1 MITPEQLESYG
12 YGNEEIF
19 AGLEQRIMD
28 DIVRRIKDAGVITRS
43 ADFQIN
49 ELRRLGFSNADIKS
63 MLQDALDAS
72 DEYIDELYQTA
83 IETDYISNK
92 QLYDALDKRFIPF
105 KQNTWLQNMISAA
118 KNQTKAEMHNLSNS
132 LGFVIRTKDGTMNMT
147 LTEYYQRV
155 IDQAIVDI
163 QTGGFDYNRTLRKAV
178 KQMSNSGIRW
188 INYDTGWHN
197 RITVA
202 ARRSVMTAISQM
214 SVNISDDTAK
224 KLGIDTF
231 EISAHANPRPTHA
244 VWQGTVK
251 TKLQLIEECGLGS
264 VTGLLGANCYHV
276 YYPFVKGVSKRA
288 YTDEQLRKWA
298 DPTPKTYKGKEYTG
312 YEAKQRMR
320 QMETNMRAM
329 REEIR
334 MLQEGGGDPEDILNA
349 QVRYRTAM
357 YEYGD
362 FAKKMGMKQQKERIY
377 MDGLGN
383 VVVSKNG
390 QNQMNLKLLASR
402 NTPSSVDR
410 DQFARYS
417 KVLGADFIP
426 NSIEEFVKKK
436 YTDSSWWRSVKADY
450 RLVNQYQN
458 HTDSLMNAKKVI
470 QLHNE
475 AYDLKRNKFPSKF
488 KKDGNIGIMELDGK
502 MYYAYSAASAK
513 EDKAYRNFRGDKA
526 KLILLPEQQTFKTK
540 KIGNHDRIVDSEAKL
555 FEYAASIC
563 DDEKNHELLMLSELP
578 SCESCLGVLEQFQ
591 KRYPRV
597 KVQLIS
603 TKEERMKRKYG
614 DNRKEV
620 YRNAWR
626 K

>member
-72 DEYIDELYQTA
+72 DAYIDELYQTA

-436 YTDSSWWRSVKADY
+436 YTDSSWWQSVKADY

>member
-72 DEYIDELYQTA
+72 DAYIDELYQTT

-118 KNQTKAEMHNLSNS
+118 KNQTKEEMHNLSQS
-132 LGFVIRTKDGTMNMT
+132 LGFVIRTGDGSKNMS
-147 LTEYYQRV
+147 LSEYFKNV
-155 IDQAIVDI
+155 IDQVIVDI
-163 QTGGFDYNRTLRKAV
+163 QTGGFDYNTTLRKAV

-214 SVNISDDTAK
+214 SVSISDDTAK

-244 VWQGTVK
+244 VWQGTIK

-288 YTDEQLRKWA
+288 YTDEQLRKWS

-334 MLQEGGGDPEDILNA
+334 MLQEGGGDLEDILNA

-383 VVVSKNG
+383 V
-390 QNQMNLKLLASR
+390 LA
-402 NTPSSVDR
+402 NAKESVKMITG
-410 DQFARYS
+410 ARIT
-417 KVLGADFIP
+417 DP
-426 NSIEEFVKKK
+426 DSIEGIEF
-436 YTDSSWWRSVKADY
+436 A
-450 RLVNQYQN
+450 
-458 HTDSLMNAKKVI
+458 
-470 QLHNE
+470 E
-475 AYDLKRNKFPSKF
+475 
-488 KKDGNIGIMELDGK
+488 
-502 MYYAYSAASAK
+502 MYYEEIRSFSTDCKRIAK
-513 EDKAYRNFRGDKA
+513 NINKSEADIRRIKAY
-526 KLILLPEQQTFKTK
+526 
-540 KIGNHDRIVDSEAKL
+540 L
-555 FEYAASIC
+555 FEDLSYLDPKTQTRKRFYPDCAIAQSWQRLMIGQ
-563 DDEKNHELLMLSELP
+563 DIKPHDITMIEHELLEMKIKKDNP
-578 SCESCLGVLEQFQ
+578 SITHQEAHDLANEKYNYGKGAKEYYGNLKKHNKN
-591 KRYPRV
+591 KR
-597 KVQLIS
+597 
-603 TKEERMKRKYG
+603 
-614 DNRKEV
+614 
-620 YRNAWR
+620 
-626 K
+626 

>member
-72 DEYIDELYQTA
+72 DAYIEELYQTA

-163 QTGGFDYNRTLRKAV
+163 QTGSFDYSTTLRKAV

-276 YYPFVKGVSKRA
+276 YYPFVKGVSMRA

-357 YEYGD
+357 YEYSD

-383 VVVSKNG
+383 VNTFVSMPSVSVLKADQHISKSEIVEKELSESEKGALMRYIGPDSYLLNDKLRRSARLSNTEKTWIQELDAALEKLSNYEGDVIRVVDFAFKE
-390 QNQMNLKLLASR
+390 
-402 NTPSSVDR
+402 DR
-410 DQFARYS
+410 
-417 KVLGADFIP
+417 
-426 NSIEEFVKKK
+426 EEFFDEFNIGFDKSFDQYISSSKKEGYNENAQVIIYIKSKTGKDISLYNPEESEVLFKRNACFTCLDKKK
-436 YTDSSWWRSVKADY
+436 ENDHYYIW
-450 RLVNQYQN
+450 L
-458 HTDSLMNAKKVI
+458 
-470 QLHNE
+470 E
-475 AYDLKRNKFPSKF
+475 EEYD
-488 KKDGNIGIMELDGK
+488 
-502 MYYAYSAASAK
+502 
-513 EDKAYRNFRGDKA
+513 
-526 KLILLPEQQTFKTK
+526 
-540 KIGNHDRIVDSEAKL
+540 V
-555 FEYAASIC
+555 
-563 DDEKNHELLMLSELP
+563 
-578 SCESCLGVLEQFQ
+578 
-591 KRYPRV
+591 
-597 KVQLIS
+597 
-603 TKEERMKRKYG
+603 
-614 DNRKEV
+614 
-620 YRNAWR
+620 
-626 K
+626 

>member
-72 DEYIDELYQTA
+72 DAYIDELYQTA

-105 KQNTWLQNMISAA
+105 KQNAWLQNMITAA

-147 LTEYYQRV
+147 LTEYYQKV

-276 YYPFVKGVSKRA
+276 YYPFIKGASKRA

-383 VVVSKNG
+383 VHIFEK
-390 QNQMNLKLLASR
+390 
-402 NTPSSVDR
+402 R
-410 DQFARYS
+410 DI
-417 KVLGADFIP
+417 LIP
-426 NSIEEFVKKK
+426 
-436 YTDSSWWRSVKADY
+436 RSVGATGRNYPVLLPDG
-450 RLVNQYQN
+450 N
-458 HTDSLMNAKKVI
+458 HTKFAPGTEITKIKVFAGKGTKVVLRNAAILEQEYSIPAGEWQKVRGDAYV
-470 QLHNE
+470 LLNRKAMHCEVHWYE
-475 AYDLKRNKFPSKF
+475 AQGERVKF
-488 KKDGNIGIMELDGK
+488 KVKRWF
-502 MYYAYSAASAK
+502 
-513 EDKAYRNFRGDKA
+513 ED
-526 KLILLPEQQTFKTK
+526 
-540 KIGNHDRIVDSEAKL
+540 
-555 FEYAASIC
+555 
-563 DDEKNHELLMLSELP
+563 
-578 SCESCLGVLEQFQ
+578 ES
-591 KRYPRV
+591 
-597 KVQLIS
+597 
-603 TKEERMKRKYG
+603 
-614 DNRKEV
+614 
-620 YRNAWR
+620 
-626 K
+626 

>member
-72 DEYIDELYQTA
+72 NTYIDELYQVA

-105 KQNTWLQNMISAA
+105 KQNTWLQNMILAV
-118 KNQTKAEMHNLSNS
+118 KNQTKEEMHNLSQS
-132 LGFVIRTKDGTMNMT
+132 LGFVIRTGDGSKNMS
-147 LTEYYQRV
+147 LSEYFKNV
-155 IDQAIVDI
+155 IDQVIVDI

-288 YTDEQLRKWA
+288 YTDEQLRKWS

-377 MDGLGN
+377 MDGLGYRGTTMS
-383 VVVSKNG
+383 SKNAERKITLMKG
-390 QNQMNLKLLASR
+390 YKAAQKKGDI
-402 NTPSSVDR
+402 SV
-410 DQFARYS
+410 
-417 KVLGADFIP
+417 FITFD
-426 NSIEEFVKKK
+426 IYEDV
-436 YTDSSWWRSVKADY
+436 
-450 RLVNQYQN
+450 
-458 HTDSLMNAKKVI
+458 AKKVEKELVGI
-470 QLHNE
+470 E
-475 AYDLKRNKFPSKF
+475 T
-488 KKDGNIGIMELDGK
+488 KDGIIIKGYKTHFIDRVIGQYESSNEPIKGMRKGVSIEDIKKALLNGEIKDIKPKNNGLNSRRYIHGGCFVTINPDTK
-502 MYYAYSAASAK
+502 ILIQANPYS
-513 EDKAYRNFRGDKA
+513 
-526 KLILLPEQQTFKTK
+526 
-540 KIGNHDRIVDSEAKL
+540 
-555 FEYAASIC
+555 
-563 DDEKNHELLMLSELP
+563 KN
-578 SCESCLGVLEQFQ
+578 
-591 KRYPRV
+591 
-597 KVQLIS
+597 
-603 TKEERMKRKYG
+603 ER
-614 DNRKEV
+614 
-620 YRNAWR
+620 
-626 K
+626 